1 MIRLILYLS
10 ITLNL
15 FGFQID
21 DTEIN
26 ITSSNS
32 TGVDIVKVE
41 VPKEITRPSDK
52 KASIEYAFVCP
63 QTVVKIVAN
72 NTTYDTTYEYAT
84 IRNIDFTKGSYTCDY
99 YNAVGKLGFT
109 YRFTKNDYYMDL
121 LKSKREKIIRG
132 EKTLGF
138 DYAKLQSDINSIQD
152 SQTVDVDKIIES
164 VGLNKNYD
172 SKGFDTYSQ
181 MLTSIISFDD
191 ERIIGTNIKGD
202 LLFRGQGNIYSDKNT
217 DLTELINSNTK
228 NDEKSVFGREHGV
241 SWWQSAL
248 TYVGWYDAGEAAS
261 NNREE
266 LLNSVDSV
274 DSFIDRSMVGSYFDL
289 FISAEMFG
297 FYFLLILIITTRII
311 VSMGWQQFR
320 NKLVNIPRTM
330 IKKEDGA
337 VNYLA
342 VTVMG
347 FLFLVPFSS
356 TIINEKQFNDG
367 LSVAAQG
374 ISHIV
379 GYTTDTAD
387 QITYDITKRKIKELA
402 NNSDVY
408 SKEQLLS
415 ISEEIVNNLNYTSQ
429 QISTLELCRKTYFID
444 SFLNENIDLATADIQ
459 GEIYREGR
467 VIEPRTCRN
476 IEGSI
481 YNNMQMVES
490 DSKLLQHKIATL
502 KKYDGLSPT
511 EKAIGSVSHIYGSVS
526 RDFGWM
532 SIPLSYSIQKH
543 YNDIAL
549 NLDDAKE
556 AELDKNMDSY
566 FSKNEFS
573 DSSLISGGVDTVAF
587 ISSFAFLHN
596 FSSFSKMQEMLYRQ
610 MSPSPITD
618 EVTQDWFYDSK
629 EQAKSKLKAKIQQG
643 KQKVEK
649 AKKNAKKK
657 LIKYMS
663 MVTPQGATAAIVDK
677 FVGKLMNVMQEGAA
691 IVLSHLV
698 AKYAFI
704 AGLTQFKLAGVIAIM
719 LFSIV
724 VYLVEVFVT
733 VFYIGIFFLRFYK
746 GAFTG
751 EQNVSTGFL
760 LSRII
765 YLVSFPIVFVFSV
778 AFLHFGEQLLSHIF
792 NLFTTLD
799 IQTLKAVTYSVS
811 SSQSIFDSI
820 GTGVEAMLDLGMKM
834 ATYEIISIFIMFPM
848 AYYITIHMP
857 NKVIKMIDEAA
868 EPRDNDLV
876 NLSRKIE
883 GKE

>member
-21 DTEIN
+21 DTDIN
-26 ITSSNS
+26 ITSSNGTS
-32 TGVDIVKVE
+32 VDIIKVE

-52 KASIEYAFVCP
+52 KASVEYAFICP

-72 NTTYDTTYEYAT
+72 NTTVLKTYDTAYEYAT
-84 IRNIDFTKGSYTCDY
+84 IRNIDFTNGTYTCNY

-121 LKSKREKIIRG
+121 LKSKKEQILRG

-138 DYAKLQSDINSIQD
+138 DYATLQNDIDSINEN
-152 SQTVDVDKIIES
+152 QTVDVDKIIES
-164 VGLNKNYD
+164 VGLNENYD
-172 SKGFDTYSQ
+172 RKGFDTYSQ
-181 MLTSIISFDD
+181 MLTSIISFND
-191 ERIIGTNIKGD
+191 EKIIGTDAKGD
-202 LLFRGQGNIYSDKNT
+202 LLFRAQGNVYSDENT
-217 DLTELINSNTK
+217 DLTELIDSNTK

-266 LLNSVDSV
+266 LFNSVDSV
-274 DSFIDRSMVGSYFDL
+274 DSFIDRSLFGSYFDL

-297 FYFLLILIITTRII
+297 FYFFLILIITTRII
-311 VSMGWQQFR
+311 VSMGWEKFR
-320 NKLVNIPRTM
+320 SRVVNMPRTM
-330 IKKEDGA
+330 LRKEDGA
-337 VNYLA
+337 VNIYA
-342 VTVMG
+342 VLLMG
-347 FLFLVPFSS
+347 FIFLLPFSS
-356 TIINEKQFNDG
+356 TITNNQQFDQA
-367 LSVAAQG
+367 LSMGAQG
-374 ISHIV
+374 IGHVV
-379 GYTTDTAD
+379 GYTTETAD

-415 ISEEIVNNLNYTSQ
+415 ISEEIVNNLTYTSH
-429 QISTLELCRKTYFID
+429 QIGTLELCRNTYFTND

-476 IEGSI
+476 IEGSV
-481 YNNMQMVES
+481 YNNMQMIES

-502 KKYDGLSPT
+502 KKYDGLSPM
-511 EKAIGSVSHIYGSVS
+511 ERAISSVSHIYASVS

-573 DSSLISGGVDTVAF
+573 DSSVINGGVNTVTF

-596 FSSFSKMQEMLYRQ
+596 FSSFTKMQEMLYRQ

-629 EQAKSKLKAKIQQG
+629 E
-643 KQKVEK
+643 
-649 AKKNAKKK
+649 
-657 LIKYMS
+657 
-663 MVTPQGATAAIVDK
+663 
-677 FVGKLMNVMQEGAA
+677 
-691 IVLSHLV
+691 
-698 AKYAFI
+698 
-704 AGLTQFKLAGVIAIM
+704 
-719 LFSIV
+719 
-724 VYLVEVFVT
+724 
-733 VFYIGIFFLRFYK
+733 
-746 GAFTG
+746 
-751 EQNVSTGFL
+751 
-760 LSRII
+760 
-765 YLVSFPIVFVFSV
+765 
-778 AFLHFGEQLLSHIF
+778 
-792 NLFTTLD
+792 
-799 IQTLKAVTYSVS
+799 
-811 SSQSIFDSI
+811 
-820 GTGVEAMLDLGMKM
+820 
-834 ATYEIISIFIMFPM
+834 
-848 AYYITIHMP
+848 
-857 NKVIKMIDEAA
+857 
-868 EPRDNDLV
+868 
-876 NLSRKIE
+876 
-883 GKE
+883 